1 MDNGAHGDWQKS
13 PPSSPLRLA
22 EATTQGFL
30 SADDGS
36 RLPYCAHVTP
46 LTLEA
51 AEIVLNDPQYS
62 IVDQIKTWGH
72 DEITLP

>member
-1 MDNGAHGDWQKS
+1 MDHGPDGQREKL
-13 PPSSPLRLA
+13 PSSSSLRLA

-51 AEIVLNDPQYS
+51 AEIGLNDTPRL
-62 IVDQIKTWGH
+62 DR
-72 DEITLP
+72 